1 MQQLTNCTSCQ
12 QPLKELRLEGH
23 YGQSVS
29 TDICGN
35 CHLVWFDAYESV
47 RLSGLGWV
55 GLLREMI
62 ATPRA
67 SQTVPPQLQ
76 CVRCKG
82 GLKAVRNLTR
92 FGRTAALEC
101 ERGHG
106 HGHGHGHG
114 QYQSF
119 ALLLAERGLVRTINT
134 RDLATLRE
142 EQVQPSCINC
152 GASVDSVPTE
162 LSSQTP
168 QCSYCQTPLL
178 LFDLPRLTQA
188 LLVRHG
194 DVVILDEPRQQLAL
208 ACRGC
213 GQPLDATRDTRCES
227 CDHVVALPSL
237 ASVSPLLDRI
247 EPLLKGT
254 VPRQARPWGEKL
266 QNMKGDASATQLHR
280 WLGHSKDIFSSRSHP
295 DYGHTPKILNFI
307 LLVLLMLFLR
317 WLFG

>member
-1 MQQLTNCTSCQ
+1 MKTPTPICTCCQ
-12 QPLKELRLEGH
+12 QPLRELALEGH
-23 YGQSVS
+23 YGQKVIA
-29 TDICGN
+29 DICGN
-35 CHLVWFDAYESV
+35 CHLVWFDSFESV

-106 HGHGHGHG
+106 

-134 RDLATLRE
+134 RDLAALRE
-142 EQVQPSCINC
+142 EQVQPGCMNC
-152 GASVDSVPTE
+152 GAPVDNVPTE
-162 LSSQTP
+162 LSGQTP
-168 QCSYCQTPLL
+168 QCHYCQTPLL

-194 DVVILDEPRQQLAL
+194 DALQVDEPREQLAL

-213 GQPLDATRDTRCES
+213 GQPLDATRDTSCES

-237 ASVSPLLDRI
+237 ASVRPLLDKI
-247 EPLLKGT
+247 EPLLKGAL
-254 VPRQARPWGEKL
+254 PRQAKPWGHKL
-266 QNMKGDASATQLHR
+266 QNMRGDASATQLHR
-280 WLGHSKDIFSSRSHP
+280 WLGHTRDVLTSGAHSG
-295 DYGHTPKILNFI
+295 YGRTPKVLNTI
-307 LLVLLMLFLR
+307 VGLILMLLLYF
-317 WLFG
+317 LFG